1 MVNELKS
8 ILETD
13 PGKPMM
19 ATDRRRD
26 DQLKAALK
34 EALKEWLDQKFSE
47 FGKWSAIGIACM
59 ALVVATWLA
68 LKFAGWQPPVH

>member
-34 EALKEWLDQKFSE
+34 EALKEWLDGKLAE
-47 FGKWSAIGIACM
+47 FGRWSILGIGAMIIA
-59 ALVVATWLA
+59 VATWLA